1 MALPIHA
8 ARRRATIGAR
18 VDGVNGLTP
27 ALYYVQVDHLNRP
40 VRLTNA
46 AKAAVWTAV
55 WKPFGE
61 PQAITGAA
69 SLDARFPGQW
79 FQLESGLS
87 YNWHRHYDA
96 TTGRYAQ
103 PDPLGFVD
111 GPGVFGYARQ
121 SPLASVDPLGLYD
134 ICVGNPDPLSG
145 CGKPGQGLL
154 EGGGGAGTSGSSVA
168 GPGLWDLLRGAWNV
182 CLRTFSGSGGGG
194 GDADCDKEW
203 EEARRTCRD
212 ELLRPNPSHDLTGGY
227 SDVAN
232 CAKGLVSERCGGN
245 PVDRIIKPRKKRW
258 PYSRRKP

>member
-40 VRLTNA
+40 IRLTNA

-61 PQAITGAA
+61 PQSITGAA

-87 YNWHRHYDA
+87 YNWHRQYDA
-96 TTGRYAQ
+96 STGRYAE

-111 GPGVFGYARQ
+111 GPGVYGFA
-121 SPLASVDPLGLYD
+121 LAKPIESIDRSGLEVPETVKEY
-134 ICVGNPDPLSG
+134 CRV
-145 CGKPGQGLL
+145 
-154 EGGGGAGTSGSSVA
+154 
-168 GPGLWDLLRGAWNV
+168 LRGEIFWKAGK
-182 CLRTFSGSGGGG
+182 LFSEIAKYSPIGDGMGGYPMSGGGVTKPG
-194 GDADCDKEW
+194 GHYKEILDLQRGLKSDLR
-203 EEARRTCRD
+203 EYQKNCRRGRGPDDTDSWCPITPRSFD
-212 ELLRPNPSHDLTGGY
+212 EMASRPN
-227 SDVAN
+227 
-232 CAKGLVSERCGGN
+232 LV
-245 PVDRIIKPRKKRW
+245 PPPIYPKPDEDGCSCSIF
-258 PYSRRKP
+258 PILQ